1 MEVSVIIS
9 VVSTHNTLTSVEN
22 AQESECCQ
30 RKDVFSC
37 NANSINNTKVTE
49 IKVPSCCWIQCH
61 CCSIVSGE
69 GPLLINKPRWGR
81 KFIRGL
87 DTGTTRFI
95 VHFPLKYLEFST
107 LV

>member
-1 MEVSVIIS
+1 MEVSVIIGKCQ
-9 VVSTHNTLTSVEN
+9 HNTLGSVEN

-37 NANSINNTKVTE
+37 NANSINNTTVTE
-49 IKVPSCCWIQCH
+49 IKVPSCCNG
-61 CCSIVSGE
+61 CSE
-69 GPLLINKPRWGR
+69 GGTINESVWGGNLSVDY
-81 KFIRGL
+81 IR
-87 DTGTTRFI
+87 DQI